1 MSTIV
6 PRPSRSS
13 TCDGGFQFGD
23 ATVIAAPPALAGVA
37 RWLRGALSP
46 PTGLALPAGPPG
58 PGAVTLALSGVVH
71 AEGYLLRV
79 GPAGVSLV
87 GGGPAGVF
95 YGAQT
100 LLQLMP
106 FPVYRRAAAGARW
119 FVPGVEVRD
128 APRFGWRGVMLDVA
142 RHFMPKAGVLRFVDL
157 LAVHKLNVL
166 HLHLTDDQGW
176 RLEIRR
182 YPELTRVGAWRR
194 ESMVGS
200 WQHGRFDGRPHGGY
214 YTQDDIRE
222 IVAYAA
228 ERFVTV
234 VPEIDIPG
242 HSQAAVAAYPMLGNT
257 AEPVDVRTSWGISS
271 RVLNV
276 ADRTLD
282 FYRHVLDEVLELFP
296 SPYIGIGGD
305 ECPKDEWR
313 ASPDAQDRIRA
324 LSLRD
329 EDALQSW
336 FVRQFDDYLT
346 ARGRRLYGWD
356 EILEGGLA
364 AGATVASW
372 RGTTG
377 AVAAARTGHDVV
389 LCPDTSAY
397 LDYRQ
402 SDRPDEPIPV
412 GTVLGLDDVY
422 AFEPMPAQ
430 LAAAERAHVL
440 GAQCNIWTE
449 HLPSA
454 RAVDYAAFPRLCA
467 FAETVWSTPDRDL
480 ADFRRRLADH
490 LHRLDALGV
499 EYRPDAGPLP
509 WQTRPDALGRPRDR
523 ATREAELAT
532 LTAGIANQATLT
544 AGVAGQAAVTA
555 GVGDRTDPGG
565 PAVAG

>member
-1 MSTIV
+1 ML
-6 PRPSRSS
+6 PLPSRCSIGEDAFRL
-13 TCDGGFQFGD
+13 DGG
-23 ATVIAAPPALAGVA
+23 TVIAAPPALDGVA
-37 RWLRGALSP
+37 RWLRGELSP
-46 PTGLALPAGPPG
+46 PTGLPLPAGPPG
-58 PGAVTLALSGVVH
+58 PDAITLALSDAEP
-71 AEGYLLRV
+71 AEGYRLRV
-79 GPAGVSLV
+79 EPDRVSIV
-87 GGGPAGVF
+87 GGDPAGVF

-100 LLQLMP
+100 LRQLMP
-106 FPVYRRAAAGARW
+106 SMVYRRAALAGARW
-119 FVPGVEVRD
+119 LVPCAEISD
-128 APRFGWRGVMLDVA
+128 APRFGWRGAMLDVA
-142 RHFMPKAGVLRFVDL
+142 RHFLPKADVLRFIDL

-200 WQHGRFDGRPHGGY
+200 RQHGRFDGRPHGGY
-214 YTQDDIRE
+214 YTQDDVRE

-242 HSQAAVAAYPMLGNT
+242 HSQAAIAAYPMLGNT
-257 AEPVDVRTSWGISS
+257 AAPVEVSTSWGISS

-276 ADRTLD
+276 ADPTLD

-296 SPYIGIGGD
+296 GPFIGIGGD

-313 ASPDAQDRIRA
+313 ASPHAQERIRA
-324 LSLRD
+324 LGLRD
-329 EDALQSW
+329 EDELQSW
-336 FVRQFDDYLT
+336 FVRQFDEYLT

-364 AGATVASW
+364 PGATVASW
-372 RGTTG
+372 RGTVG
-377 AVAAARTGHDVV
+377 ALAAAHAGHDVV
-389 LCPDTSAY
+389 LCPDTSVY

-402 SDRPDEPIPV
+402 SDHPDEPIPV
-412 GTVLGLDDVY
+412 GTVLGVDEVY
-422 AFEPMPAQ
+422 AFEPVPAQ
-430 LAAAERAHVL
+430 LTGAQRDRVL

-467 FAETVWSTPDRDL
+467 FAETVWSAPGRDL
-480 ADFRRRLADH
+480 AAFRHRLATH
-490 LHRLDALGV
+490 LGRLDALGV

-509 WQTRPDALGRPRDR
+509 WQTRPDAQGWPKDR
-523 ATREAELAT
+523 AAREAELAIM
-532 LTAGIANQATLT
+532 TARIARLSD
-544 AGVAGQAAVTA
+544 GS
-555 GVGDRTDPGG
+555 
-565 PAVAG
+565 

>member
-1 MSTIV
+1 LRACRGGTYDFGINPGPV
-6 PRPSRSS
+6 LPLPSRLSIGEGAFQL
-13 TCDGGFQFGD
+13 GGD
-23 ATVIAAPPALAGVA
+23 TVIAAPPALAGVA

-46 PTGLALPAGPPG
+46 ATGLPLPAGPPG
-58 PGAVTLALSGVVH
+58 PDAITLALSDAEP
-71 AEGYLLRV
+71 AEGYRLRV
-79 GPAGVSLV
+79 EPDRVSIV
-87 GGGPAGVF
+87 GGDPSGVF

-100 LLQLMP
+100 LRQLMP
-106 FPVYRRAAAGARW
+106 STVYRRAAVAGARW
-119 FVPGVEVRD
+119 LVPCAEIRD
-128 APRFGWRGVMLDVA
+128 APRFGWRGAMLDVA
-142 RHFMPKAGVLRFVDL
+142 RHFLPKADVLRFIDL

-200 WQHGRFDGRPHGGY
+200 RQHGRFDGRPHGGY

-222 IVAYAA
+222 IVAYAG

-242 HSQAAVAAYPMLGNT
+242 HSQAAIAAYPSLGNGDG
-257 AEPVDVRTSWGISS
+257 PVEVSTSWGISS

-276 ADRTLD
+276 ADPTLD
-282 FYRHVLDEVLELFP
+282 FYRHVFDEVLELFP
-296 SPYIGIGGD
+296 GPYIGIGGD

-313 ASPDAQDRIRA
+313 VSPYAQERIRA
-324 LSLRD
+324 LGLRD
-329 EDALQSW
+329 EEELQSW
-336 FVRQFDDYLT
+336 FVRQFGEYLS

-364 AGATVASW
+364 PGGATVASW
-372 RGTTG
+372 RGIVG
-377 AVAAARTGHDVV
+377 ALAAARAGHDVV
-389 LCPDTSAY
+389 LCPDTSVY

-402 SDRPDEPIPV
+402 SDHPGEPIPV
-412 GTVLGLDDVY
+412 GTVLGVDEVY

-430 LAAAERAHVL
+430 LTGAERDRVL

-454 RAVDYAAFPRLCA
+454 RAVDYAVFPRLCA
-467 FAETVWSTPDRDL
+467 FAETVWSAPERDL
-480 ADFRRRLADH
+480 AAFRHRLATH
-490 LHRLDALGV
+490 LGRLDALGV

-509 WQTRPDALGRPRDR
+509 WQTRPDAQGWPKDR
-523 ATREAELAT
+523 AARDAELAVM
-532 LTAGIANQATLT
+532 TARIA
-544 AGVAGQAAVTA
+544 G
-555 GVGDRTDPGG
+555 
-565 PAVAG
+565 